1 MTTDLPIP
9 EAVNLTPFQALM
21 IPVALVGAVFL
32 SLGAQYQSRGVQRVE
47 ARLGRQSKGLS
58 VRHVVGLLTSGWW
71 VLGTLMLGLAVVLQL
86 ISITNA
92 PLIVVQP
99 LGAVALVITTWF
111 SSRSTGVPLGQQAR
125 RAVWTCIVGVGIFVA
140 IAAVVGRESAISR
153 QQLVTILVVLAVVLV
168 VVLVSFRF
176 AAKCASALYYIVGAG
191 VLYGF
196 VATLA
201 KVVLNRFL
209 SGTFD
214 WLTAIAV
221 VGVIGAAALGG
232 YFVQN
237 AYSSGSADLVI
248 AGLTVIDP
256 IVAVGIGVIVLGEAA
271 GAPWI
276 AVLGFLVAAVIAITG
291 VFLLAKHH
299 PQTRS

>member
-1 MTTDLPIP
+1 
-9 EAVNLTPFQALM
+9 M

-58 VRHVVGLLTSGWW
+58 VRHVVALLTSGWW

-111 SSRSTGVPLGQQAR
+111 SSRSSGVPLGQQAR
-125 RAVWTCIVGVGIFVA
+125 RAVWTCIIGVGIFVA
-140 IAAVVGRESAISR
+140 IAAFVGRENAITR
-153 QQLVTILVVLAVVLV
+153 EQLVTILLVLAVVLV
-168 VVLVSFRF
+168 IVLVSFRL
-176 AAKCASALYYIVGAG
+176 AARRASALYYIVGAG

-209 SGTFD
+209 HGTVD
-214 WLTAIAV
+214 WLTAIAIAGV
-221 VGVIGAAALGG
+221 VVAAALGG

-276 AVLGFLVAAVIAITG
+276 AVVGFLVAAVVAIAG

-299 PQTRS
+299 PETRR

>member
-1 MTTDLPIP
+1 
-9 EAVNLTPFQALM
+9 M

-32 SLGAQYQSRGVQRVE
+32 SLGAQFQSRGVQRVE

-58 VRHVVGLLTSGWW
+58 VRHVLGLLGSGWW

-111 SSRSTGVPLGQQAR
+111 SSRSSGVPLGQQAR
-125 RAVWTCIVGVGIFVA
+125 RAVWTCIIGVGIFVG
-140 IAAVVGRESAISR
+140 IAAVVGRESAITHE
-153 QQLVTILVVLAVVLV
+153 QLVTILVVLAIVLV
-168 VVLVSFRF
+168 AVFLSFRF
-176 AAKCASALYYIVGAG
+176 AAKRASAMYYIVVAG

-209 SGTFD
+209 HGTFD

-221 VGVIGAAALGG
+221 VGVIVAAVLGG

-276 AVLGFLVAAVIAITG
+276 AVVGFLVAAVIAITG

-299 PQTRS
+299 PETRR